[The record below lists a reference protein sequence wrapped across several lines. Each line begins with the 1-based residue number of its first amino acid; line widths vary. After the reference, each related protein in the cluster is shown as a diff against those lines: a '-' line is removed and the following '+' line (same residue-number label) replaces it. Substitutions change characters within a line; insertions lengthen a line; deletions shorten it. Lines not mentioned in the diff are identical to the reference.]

1 MMNTN
6 KPHTSTTRSLTP
18 ARSSMPTPWRRTAI
32 LASLALGLA
41 GLAPTAH
48 ASLQVYEGFD
58 YTVGQSLNAQ
68 SGGTGM
74 TGSWTAANTGGD
86 PYTTPSGFGI
96 CDSTSRTW
104 WNGALTSLPPGS
116 GKYTGSPAGAA
127 AVPQVYNGNNPDH
140 LWAWRSL
147 DPSVKANFT
156 LGSTTWMSFVEAN
169 DFINNANGTGGVMGI
184 GSRYFSNDTRGDS
197 MNGGSGTSIG
207 IGQNPLGSA
216 YTRSFAATSWS
227 PGMTY
232 GTGTGPTWANTDKR
246 AWICIAKIVWGNASN
261 PTTITVDAYP
271 DGTVLSEATFN
282 ASSTLTT
289 LSVTVDPTTFDYIT
303 LGGGRCNYDELRI
316 GTTFNDAIGVV
327 VASTGNYWAP
337 GLTGG
342 GTGTWEAG
350 SNVWSTSPGT
360 QGTSGQASTGTLV
373 FSGVAG
379 TVTVNGSVSAV
390 AGLQF
395 LATGY
400 DIVAG
405 TSSPDLSLTGAAAA
419 DNTIS
424 VNSGETATIGVTL
437 SGTAGLTK
445 AGDGTLV
452 LSGTGNTYGG
462 ATVLNAGT
470 LQIAALG
477 SLGSNV
483 TFGGGTLQ
491 YPPGSGASAL
501 DVSGKLSAIASP
513 QVVMIDTNGNDVIFG
528 TAITGNGG
536 LTKLGAGSLTLN
548 AAAPTGVTTVS
559 AGTLDVSSASGTIG
573 TLTVPTGGTLNLG
586 AGATITTLNVTGG
599 TVHIT
604 GAGVSVGTLVANA
617 GMLEAATNSL
627 AVTTQATVAGVLL
640 SGTAITLSGANVIAP
655 DSGNHRVVAA
665 ASGSLNFAAT
675 GFDAAI
681 GISQPGTPALPATA
695 TFSGGGVWALHGGA
709 ALDNNNFYGQDNHAF
724 HYIQV
729 PAGDFSIVVHVTG
742 ATNAS
747 AGLMARDSLSAK
759 TGNSAGI
766 WTGMSA
772 TCINGVLTSP
782 GVSTPGNP
790 WLMVTKAGNVVTTY
804 YSSDG
809 TNYTKAL
816 QQDYSSNPWGATTY
830 VGLDLANT
838 SGAVGTAVGTY
849 DNVNFMGTASLPHLS
864 DTELNLSGGALA
876 NVGCKVNLGKLTI
889 NTVVQPDGAYNAT
902 NTPGSVSGSGA
913 IIIGDNSTTV
923 TLGNLSQVY
932 DGSGKT
938 ATHTVTPSG
947 LTVNVTYNGSA
958 TAPINAGSYITS
970 AVVADPYYSGLTTGT
985 LVIAPAPV
993 TVTLSNLNQHFDGNP
1008 KPVTV
1013 TTTPPGVGVTVTY
1026 NGLATPVPSA
1036 VGSYPVVATVSN
1048 ANYTGTESGT
1058 LVITAATDF
1067 DTWAASYL
1075 PKDVSNPAADY
1086 DGDGMTNFQEYAFG
1100 LNPTSGASCNP
1111 IVQPLDPAT
1120 GVFKYTRRASPSTTG
1135 IAYTVMT
1142 SSNLVS
1148 WLPDPVSVPES
1159 VTTSGNVET
1168 VTFTLSNGPIF
1179 GKLFVRVEA
1188 TQQ

>member
-1 MMNTN
+1 MKKNN
-6 KPHTSTTRSLTP
+6 PSVHLSGSPVTSSL
-18 ARSSMPTPWRRTAI
+18 RQSAI
-32 LASLALGLA
+32 LAALALGLGGFVPTAKA
-41 GLAPTAH
+41 GL
-48 ASLQVYEGFD
+48 LVYEPFD

-74 TGSWTAANTGGD
+74 TGSWTAANTGTA
-86 PYTTPSGFGI
+86 PFTTPSGFGI
-96 CDSTSRTW
+96 CDSTSKTW

-140 LWAWRSL
+140 LWAWRPL

-156 LGSTTWMSFVEAN
+156 LVSTTWMSFVEAN

-184 GSRYFSNDTRGDS
+184 GSRYFSNDTRGDF

-207 IGQNPLGSA
+207 IAQKPLGSA
-216 YTRSFAATSWS
+216 STRTFAASSWS

-232 GTGTGPTWANTDKR
+232 GTGTGPAWANTDKR
-246 AWICIAKIVWGNASN
+246 AWICIAKIVWGNAST

-303 LGGGRCNYDELRI
+303 LGGARCNYDELRI

-342 GTGTWEAG
+342 GTGNWGAD
-350 SNVWSTSPGT
+350 SNVWSSSPGT
-360 QGTSGQASTGTLV
+360 HGTSGQASTGTLV
-373 FSGVAG
+373 FSGAAG
-379 TVTVNGSVSAV
+379 TVTVNGTVSAV

-395 LATGY
+395 LTTGY

-405 TSSPDLSLTGAAAA
+405 TSSPELSLTGATAA

-424 VNSGETATIGVTL
+424 VNSGETATIGVTV

-445 AGDGTLV
+445 AGDGTLI
-452 LSGTGNTYGG
+452 LGNPANGYSGGTM
-462 ATVLNAGT
+462 LNAGT
-470 LQIAALG
+470 LQIAALA
-477 SLGSNV
+477 SLGSGNV

-491 YPPGSGASAL
+491 YDIGSSF
-501 DVSGKLSAIASP
+501 DVSTRINPVASG
-513 QVVMIDTNGNDVIFG
+513 QVANINTNGNDVSLG
-528 TAITGNGG
+528 AISGAGG
-536 LTKLGAGSLTLN
+536 LTKLGSGALTLT
-548 AAAPTGVTTVS
+548 ADMSSLAGPLTVS
-559 AGTLDVSSASGTIG
+559 GGTLNVSSASGVIA
-573 TLTVPTGGTLNLG
+573 TLNVPTGGTLNLG
-586 AGATITTLNVTGG
+586 AGATITTLNITGG

-604 GAGVSVGTLVANA
+604 GTGVSVGTLVANA
-617 GMLEAATNSL
+617 GTLEAATNSL
-627 AVTTQATVAGVLL
+627 AVTTQATVAGILL

-655 DSGNHRVVAA
+655 DSGNHRGVAA
-665 ASGSLNFAAT
+665 ASGTLSFAAT
-675 GFDAAI
+675 GLDAAI

-695 TFSGGGVWALHGGA
+695 TFSGGGVWAMHGGA
-709 ALDNNNFYGQDNHAF
+709 ASDINNYYGDDNHAF

-729 PAGDFSIVVHVTG
+729 PSGDFSIVVHVTG

-747 AGLMARDSLSAK
+747 AGLMARDSLSAH

-772 TCINGVLTSP
+772 TCINGAFTAP
-782 GVSTPGNP
+782 GVSTPSNP
-790 WLMVTKAGNVVTTY
+790 WLMVTKSGNVVTTY

-809 TNYTKAL
+809 TNYTQAL
-816 QQDYSSNPWGATTY
+816 QQDYSTNPWGATTY

-838 SGAVGTAVGTY
+838 SGTVGTAVGTF
-849 DNVNFMGTASLPHLS
+849 DNVNFMGTASMPYLS
-864 DTELNLSGGALA
+864 YTDLDLSGGALA

-889 NTVVQPDGAYNAT
+889 NTAVQPDGAYNAS

-913 IIIGDNSTTV
+913 LIIGDNSATV

-938 ATHTVTPSG
+938 ATTGTTPSG

-958 TAPINAGSYITS
+958 IAPVNAGSYITS
-970 AVVADPYYSGLTTGT
+970 AVVADPYYSGSAMGT
-985 LVIAPAPV
+985 LAIAQAPA
-993 TVTLSNLNQHFDGNP
+993 TVTLGNLNQHYDGTP

-1013 TTTPPGVGVTVTY
+1013 TTTPSGIAVTVTY
-1026 NGLATPVPSA
+1026 NNGGVISTTAPSA

-1048 ANYTGTESGT
+1048 TNHTGTASAT
-1058 LVITAATDF
+1058 LVITVATPYDNWAAT
-1067 DTWAASYL
+1067 YL
-1075 PKDVSNPAADY
+1075 PADVSNPAADY

-1100 LNPTSGASCNP
+1100 LNPTSGVSCNP
-1111 IVQPLDPAT
+1111 ITQLPDPLT
-1120 GVFKYTRRASPSTTG
+1120 GVFKYTRRATPATTG
-1135 IAYTVMT
+1135 VTYTVLT

-1148 WLPDPVSVPES
+1148 WVPDAGSVPES
-1159 VTTSGNVET
+1159 FTTDGNVET
-1168 VTFTLSNGPIF
+1168 VTFTLSNTPMF

-1188 TQQ
+1188 TQP